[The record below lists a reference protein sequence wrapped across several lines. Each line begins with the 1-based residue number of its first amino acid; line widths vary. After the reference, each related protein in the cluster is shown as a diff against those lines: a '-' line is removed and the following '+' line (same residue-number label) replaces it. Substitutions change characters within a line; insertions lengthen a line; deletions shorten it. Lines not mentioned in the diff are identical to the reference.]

1 MALGTYVKYL
11 FMKNFKFI
19 EQAYLDLIEK
29 LPNEIVD
36 LQMVIDLVAERHPN
50 FLIFYDV
57 PIENQS
63 EDNQRNL
70 EACLEKIEII
80 VDRMHKKLSAKPSE
94 IFSNQIEI
102 DFGFK
107 YMQKRY
113 KFGNQSIPLNLVELY
128 QWKELHDRY
137 MAKAN
142 KGRKQAEEVEKY
154 VQMKFKIDIEQF
166 TIIIE
171 DEELRTNR

>member
-1 MALGTYVKYL
+1 MN
-11 FMKNFKFI
+11 NFKFI
-19 EQAYLDLIEK
+19 EEAYLDLIEEHPGK
-29 LPNEIVD
+29 IVD
-36 LQMVIDLVAERHPN
+36 LQMVNDLVAKRHPN

-57 PIENQS
+57 PIESQS
-63 EDNQRNL
+63 EDNQRNT

-94 IFSNQIEI
+94 IFTNQIEI

-107 YMQKRY
+107 HIQKRY
-113 KFGNQSIPLNLVELY
+113 KFGTQSIPLDLVEPH
-128 QWKELHDRY
+128 QWKELYDRY

-154 VQMKFKIDIEQF
+154 VQMKFKIDIDQF
-166 TIIIE
+166 TIDSQ
-171 DEELRTNR
+171 DE

>member
-1 MALGTYVKYL
+1 
-11 FMKNFKFI
+11 MKNFKFV

-29 LPNEIVD
+29 LPDEVVD

-63 EDNQRNL
+63 EDNQMNTL
-70 EACLEKIEII
+70 ACLEKIEII
-80 VDRMHKKLSAKPSE
+80 VDRMHKKLCAKPSE
-94 IFSNQIEI
+94 ICSNQMEI

-113 KFGNQSIPLNLVELY
+113 KFGNQSIPLDLVEPY
-128 QWKELHDRY
+128 QWKELYDRY
-137 MAKAN
+137 KQKEN

-154 VQMKFKIDIEQF
+154 VKMKFKIDIEQF
-166 TIIIE
+166 TIHTQ
-171 DEELRTNR
+171 DEELRTTK